1 MKNIVLFKN
10 ETKLGEVKP
19 VSNICYNEA
28 FLNIDKIGDVSEI
41 DKVNVEVITAAG
53 LKQFELTFDDCVIPF
68 LKGRHAFVQLTD
80 LTSKDF
86 TVKITSVIK
95 KGKIVAV
102 GNVPMSV
109 SVLLVR

>member
-19 VSNICYNEA
+19 VSNIRYNEA
-28 FLNIDKIGDVSEI
+28 FLNIDKIKDVSEI
-41 DKVNVEVITAAG
+41 DKVNVEVISVSG
-53 LKQFELTFDDCVIPF
+53 LKQFELTFDECQIPF
-68 LKGRHAFVQLTD
+68 IKDKHAFVQLLD
-80 LTSKDF
+80 LKGKDF
-86 TVKITSVIK
+86 TVKITSIIK